1 VLEKAKQAERELSVG
16 YQAGLEQA
24 SDCEAMVSVNVV
36 AGAGQ
41 QRNQQQVRR
50 TVVAAFLGLLL
61 R

>member
-1 VLEKAKQAERELSVG
+1 MLEKAKQAERELSVG

-24 SDCEAMVSVNVV
+24 ADCEAMVSVNVV
-36 AGAGQ
+36 AGAGE